1 MDGWMGRWVDRWMDG
16 WMDGWIE
23 ACMHGCA
30 MSVCALHLHAG
41 ARLLG
46 VRVARVVH
54 RTYLVEGVAREVDPL
69 EQRTHR
75 AAEPAT
81 IWNSVPIAP
90 RNLQPHVHV
99 HAHAHVHVHVTCA
112 CTCAHRAAEP
122 VLGHHAKVRI
132 ASGARILLE
141 RVGQVELPVL
151 RALAQRLNTSRS
163 RSRSR
168 SGSKQVSGKKV

>member
-1 MDGWMGRWVDRWMDG
+1 MVGWVGWVDRWMGG

-30 MSVCALHLHAG
+30 MSVCAPHLHAG

-69 EQRTHR
+69 EQRAHR

-90 RNLQPHVHV
+90 RNLQP
-99 HAHAHVHVHVTCA
+99 HVHVHVTCA